1 METNTTK
8 DRTLLDYL
16 GISLRGFLM
25 GAADVVPGVSGGTMA
40 FILGIY
46 DELLDAI
53 HAVDMNFIRR
63 ILSFKWSEAFQ
74 HFPWKFLLAL
84 FLGIA
89 AAILTLASALHWALE
104 NRPVLIWAF
113 FFGLIVASI
122 IVVRRRVSK
131 WTAVNLLSAL
141 AAAAGAYIL
150 VGASPSETSH
160 TPLLLILSGA
170 IAICAM
176 ILPGISGAF
185 ILVLLGKYRFV
196 LEAVTNLDILTIVF
210 VGVGAVFGLLAFV
223 RLLRWLLNKNHDLV
237 VAILTGFMLGSIRK
251 VWPWK
256 ILEPVSVTFTRETN
270 YFPSA
275 FNTEVIWAVVFM
287 AAGFGLV
294 IVVEYFASRS
304 GEGSGSNRQ

>member
-1 METNTTK
+1 METDTTK
-8 DRTLLDYL
+8 NRTLLDYF

-46 DELLDAI
+46 DELLDTI
-53 HAVDMNFIRR
+53 HAVDMAFIRR
-63 ILSFKWSEAFQ
+63 IFTLKWREALQ
-74 HFPWKFLLAL
+74 DFPWKFLLAL
-84 FLGIA
+84 GLGIGT
-89 AAILTLASALHWALE
+89 AILTLASALHWTLE
-104 NRPVLIWAF
+104 NHPVFIWAF

-131 WTAVNLLSAL
+131 WTAVNVIAALVSAL
-141 AAAAGAYIL
+141 GAYVL
-150 VGASPSETSH
+150 VGLSPAETLH

-170 IAICAM
+170 VAICAM

-196 LEAVTNLDILTIVF
+196 LEAVKNFDFLTITL
-210 VGVGAVFGLLAFV
+210 VGIGAVFGLLGFV
-223 RLLRWLLNKNHDLV
+223 RLLRWMLNKNHDLV

-256 ILEPVSVTFTRETN
+256 ILEPVSETFTRETN
-270 YFPSA
+270 FLPSA
-275 FNTEVIWAVVFM
+275 LSGEVFLAILSM
-287 AAGFGLV
+287 AAGFSLV
-294 IVVEYFASRS
+294 IFIEYFAARS
-304 GEGSGSNRQ
+304 GKRGSPNP